1 MVDNAGLGPA
11 YAYGSPSSSPVASPL
26 VPLVPARSLA
36 LAQAGVRLLTYY
48 LLITR
53 RRRIAGEHC
62 HTSNHTL

>member
-36 LAQAGVRLLTYY
+36 SLRLESGYLLTTY
-48 LLITR
+48 
-53 RRRIAGEHC
+53 
-62 HTSNHTL
+62 

>member
-36 LAQAGVRLLTYY
+36 SLYYY
-48 LLITR
+48 LLKP
-53 RRRIAGEHC
+53 
-62 HTSNHTL
+62 